1 MIIDSSGELKAKTAT
16 VVGYHGYQNLG
27 DDIFRRVVC
36 EWLNGS
42 LGITNCYISTR
53 NDLAPLLT
61 SRMKVLP
68 FSTPLPRV
76 SRLLWINIF
85 KKSLQ
90 SNALIFSAGSIFT
103 IQPFFLIYL
112 VLRFLRLFR
121 GKSLQIL
128 AIGVSIGPFRN
139 SIDQYWC
146 LKGLSL
152 MDQVL
157 VRDSQSKSLIDMS
170 KESVNVTPSFDLALS
185 WIAKPSRPKL
195 VGRAPLLGIAIT
207 ERAFGSCKTE
217 HVFNCNTM
225 TEALHDTLAKFNE
238 VQIKIL
244 CVCND
249 GRDGD
254 RIISRHFHEA
264 LAKRW
269 KSRVETIYYE
279 NDKIEEMQNLIAEC
293 ASLVSARMHAGI
305 VGMLAS
311 VPVYQISYA
320 EKIRNFYLHSELST
334 RYLHDHT
341 HFNQQSIV
349 EFISM
354 SIMGELQDFAG
365 TQKSIL
371 EEKGQMVAS
380 HLQQLADKL
389 NARSIGS
396 SMTAS

>member
-1 MIIDSSGELKAKTAT
+1 MTSTSSSEVRTKTAT

-36 EWLNGS
+36 EWLSGS
-42 LGITNCYISTR
+42 LGISKCYISTR
-53 NDLAPLLT
+53 DDLAPLLT
-61 SRMKVLP
+61 SRIKVLP
-68 FSTPLPRV
+68 FSNPLPRIN
-76 SRLLWINIF
+76 RLLWINVF
-85 KKSLQ
+85 NKSLQ
-90 SNALIFSAGSIFT
+90 SNVLIFSAGSIFT

-112 VLRFLRLFR
+112 VLRLLRLFR
-121 GKSLQIL
+121 GKGLQIL

-139 SIDQYWC
+139 SRDQYWC

-157 VRDSQSKSLIDMS
+157 IRDFQSKSLIDMS
-170 KESVNVTPSFDLALS
+170 EEVVNVTSSFDLALN
-185 WIAKPSRPKL
+185 WTPKPSRPKL
-195 VGRAPLLGIAIT
+195 VARPPLLGIAIT
-207 ERAFGSCKTE
+207 ERAFGSCETS
-217 HVFNCNTM
+217 HTFNCSII
-225 TEALHDTLAKFNE
+225 TEALHETLTKFTE

-254 RIISRHFHEA
+254 RIISRHFQET
-264 LAKRW
+264 LARKW
-269 KSRVETIYYE
+269 KNRVETIYYE
-279 NDKIEEMQNLIAEC
+279 NDKIEEMEGIIAEC
-293 ASLVSARMHAGI
+293 ASLISARMHAGI

-341 HFNQQSIV
+341 HLDQQSII

-354 SIMGELQDFAG
+354 SIMGELQDFAS

-371 EEKGQMVAS
+371 EEKGQLVSS
-380 HLQQLADKL
+380 HLQQLAEKL
-389 NARSIGS
+389 IARSI
-396 SMTAS
+396 

>member
-1 MIIDSSGELKAKTAT
+1 MTSTSRSELKTKTAT

-36 EWLNGS
+36 DWLSGS
-42 LGITNCYISTR
+42 LGINKCHMSTQ
-53 NDLAPLLT
+53 NDLTPLLT

-68 FSTPLPRV
+68 FNTPLTRIA
-76 SRLLWINIF
+76 RLLWINVF
-85 KKSLQ
+85 NRSLQ

-112 VLRFLRLFR
+112 VLRLLRLFR
-121 GKSLQIL
+121 GKGLQIL

-139 SIDQYWC
+139 SRDQYWC

-157 VRDSQSKSLIDMS
+157 VRDFRSKSLIDMS
-170 KESVNVTPSFDLALS
+170 EEVVNVTSSFDLALN
-185 WIAKPSRPKL
+185 WTPKPSRPKL
-195 VGRAPLLGIAIT
+195 VARPPLLGIALT
-207 ERAFGSCKTE
+207 ERAFGSCKT
-217 HVFNCNTM
+217 HHTFNCNTL
-225 TEALHDTLAKFNE
+225 TEALHDTLTKFTD
-238 VQIKIL
+238 VRIKIL

-254 RIISRHFHEA
+254 RFISRHFQEA
-264 LAKRW
+264 LAKGW
-269 KSRVETIYYE
+269 ENRVETIYYE
-279 NDKIEEMQNLIAEC
+279 NDKIEEMEGIIAEC
-293 ASLVSARMHAGI
+293 ASLISARMHAGV

-334 RYLHDHT
+334 RHLHDHT
-341 HFNQQSIV
+341 QLNQQSIV

-354 SIMGELQDFAG
+354 SIMGELQDFAR
-365 TQKSIL
+365 TQKAIL
-371 EEKGQMVAS
+371 EEKGRLVSS
-380 HLQQLADKL
+380 HLQQLAEKL
-389 NARSIGS
+389 HARSI
-396 SMTAS
+396 